1 MNATTFGRGGRPG
14 LARAPP
20 ATCSTPRTDDDSDIP
35 AHRAGPDK
43 DIDMPK
49 KTQSSS
55 GKALTTTRST
65 ALQPARDTLRQMG
78 GRELVRVDA
87 VFHVPAVHP
96 SGAGPWKNEADKIAW
111 IDDMSG
117 YGCIIR
123 RSPTKRHLC
132 GYVSVP
138 PGHPLFGRHIG
149 TMGDFLIGVHGGL
162 DYAAACQAR
171 QAEEVSICHPSDNRT
186 RRIVPEGFQQNVH
199 VNEVAAGQIGDR
211 HDDAWWFGFS
221 CDQVTDI
228 TPTTREESRPNG
240 LLDGVNRPTYKDE
253 AFVYAQCV
261 RLAAQLKAIEEG
273 RDPRDADPGP
283 RSVVYAPHR
292 TEG

>member
-1 MNATTFGRGGRPG
+1 MT
-14 LARAPP
+14 
-20 ATCSTPRTDDDSDIP
+20 
-35 AHRAGPDK
+35 
-43 DIDMPK
+43 K
-49 KTQSSS
+49 KKQTGT
-55 GKALTTTRST
+55 GKALATTRST
-65 ALQPARDTLRQMG
+65 AIQPAHDTMHRMEG
-78 GRELVRVDA
+78 GGDLVRVDA
-87 VFHVPAVHP
+87 VYRVPAVHP
-96 SGAGPWKNEADKIAW
+96 AGPGPWALEADKIAW
-111 IDDMSG
+111 VDDMSG

-123 RSPTKRHLC
+123 RSPTKGHLC

-138 PGHPLFGRHIG
+138 PGHPLFGRRIG
-149 TMGDFLIGVHGGL
+149 TMEDFLIGVHGGL

-199 VNEVAAGQIGDR
+199 VNEVAAGQIGGR
-211 HDDAWWFGFS
+211 HDDAWWLGFS

-228 TPTTREESRPNG
+228 TPTTREPSRPEG

-273 RDPRDADPGP
+273 GDTRIADPGP

>member
-1 MNATTFGRGGRPG
+1 
-14 LARAPP
+14 
-20 ATCSTPRTDDDSDIP
+20 
-35 AHRAGPDK
+35 
-43 DIDMPK
+43 MPK
-49 KTQSSS
+49 KTQTGT
-55 GKALTTTRST
+55 GKALATTNST
-65 ALQPARDTLRQMG
+65 ALHPVRDIVRQMG
-78 GRELVRVDA
+78 DGPLVRVDA

-96 SGAGPWKNEADKIAW
+96 TGSGPWKNEADKIAW
-111 IDDMSG
+111 TDDVSG

-123 RSPTKRHLC
+123 RSPTKKHLC

-138 PGHPLFGRHIG
+138 PGHPLFGRRID

-162 DYAAACQAR
+162 DYSAACQR
-171 QAEEVSICHPSDNRT
+171 TEPEDRSVCHPGGRIT
-186 RRIVPEGFQQNVH
+186 RERIVPEGFQQNVH

-283 RSVVYAPHR
+283 RSVGYAPHR

>member
-1 MNATTFGRGGRPG
+1 MT
-14 LARAPP
+14 
-20 ATCSTPRTDDDSDIP
+20 
-35 AHRAGPDK
+35 
-43 DIDMPK
+43 K
-49 KTQSSS
+49 KKQTGT
-55 GKALTTTRST
+55 GKALATTRPT
-65 ALQPARDTLRQMG
+65 AIQPARDTMHRMEG
-78 GRELVRVDA
+78 GGDLVRVDA
-87 VFHVPAVHP
+87 VFRVPAVHP
-96 SGAGPWKNEADKIAW
+96 AGPGPWAMEADKIAW
-111 IDDMSG
+111 VDDMSG

-123 RSPTKRHLC
+123 RSPTKKHLC

-138 PGHPLFGRHIG
+138 PGHPLFGRHIN
-149 TMGDFLIGVHGGL
+149 TMGDFLISVHGGL
-162 DYAAACQAR
+162 DYAAACQNWER
-171 QAEEVSICHPSDNRT
+171 EEVSVCHPSDNRT

-283 RSVVYAPHR
+283 RSVVYTPHR

>member
-1 MNATTFGRGGRPG
+1 MT
-14 LARAPP
+14 
-20 ATCSTPRTDDDSDIP
+20 
-35 AHRAGPDK
+35 
-43 DIDMPK
+43 K
-49 KTQSSS
+49 KKQTGA
-55 GKALTTTRST
+55 GKALATTGST
-65 ALQPARDTLRQMG
+65 AIQPARDTMHRMEG
-78 GRELVRVDA
+78 GGDLVRVDA

-96 SGAGPWKNEADKIAW
+96 SGSGPWKNEADKIAW
-111 IDDMSG
+111 TDDMSG

-123 RSPTKRHLC
+123 RSPTKKHLC

-138 PGHPLFGRHIG
+138 PGHPLFGRRIS
-149 TMGDFLIGVHGGL
+149 TIEDFLIGVHGGL

-171 QAEEVSICHPSDNRT
+171 DPEEKSICHAGGPQRIV
-186 RRIVPEGFQQNVH
+186 RIVPDGFQQNVH

-221 CDQVTDI
+221 CDHATDI